1 MKKRLIVAVLTFSLL
16 LVSLTS
22 CLRVKDSF
30 QLPPDFVDG
39 DGIVIDNETPFV
51 YVEPTDNED
60 IEYLLFWNFDE
71 LTYRDFIQFYGN
83 KIVRC
88 YESPNDGIQY
98 YTVFSLPN
106 YRLCYLFLIPT
117 DNGDFLMD
125 YCSYLDSRTRD
136 EGRLFYP
143 QDSPEVILDGKMPDY
158 CYKEHYSFDEIENK
172 IESKW
177 DIYANFCYE
186 ADLESHISFMYAKD
200 EEGNYKTTGF
210 YRVIQDMSFDVLKIE
225 DGREIAYYGTY
236 VYDICFLSDG
246 SGTLHYRHY
255 IFETFPKLTLDQE
268 ETVILSP
275 EDVSRLQETIEINNF
290 YEIPTWNPEE
300 FLGSDGESTYILGF
314 DASQYWNPHLAA
326 MWGAAP
332 RYGIYQ
338 IRTAVETLVRER
350 IEVTSGCVYVEYDIA
365 R

>member
-1 MKKRLIVAVLTFSLL
+1 MKKRLFTIFLLFALL
-16 LVSLTS
+16 LPVLTS
-22 CLRVKDSF
+22 CLRFKKNR
-30 QLPPDFVDG
+30 PADFVSG
-39 DGIVIDNETPFV
+39 NEVVIDNETPFV
-51 YVEPTDNED
+51 YNESAD
-60 IEYLLFWNFDE
+60 DEDFEYLKFLDFDE

-88 YESPNDGIQY
+88 YESPNDGIQH

-117 DNGDFLMD
+117 DNGDFLID

-143 QDSPEVILDGKMPDY
+143 QDSPEVILGGKMPDY
-158 CYKEHYSFDEIENK
+158 CYKEYYSFDEIQRE
-172 IESKW
+172 IELKW
-177 DIYANFCYE
+177 DEYENLCYGAN
-186 ADLESHISFMYAKD
+186 LESHNAFHYAKNED
-200 EEGNYKTTGF
+200 GDYTTAAF
-210 YRVIQDMSFDVLKIE
+210 YRIIQDVAFDTFEKENGYVY
-225 DGREIAYYGTY
+225 AYTGTY
-236 VYDICFLSDG
+236 VYDICFLKDG
-246 SGTLHYRHY
+246 SGILHYRHY
-255 IFETFPKLTLDQE
+255 VLEKYPNRRLDQE
-268 ETVILSP
+268 ETVNLSA
-275 EDVSRLQETIEINNF
+275 EEVARLRAVLKANSF

-300 FLGSDGESTYILGF
+300 RSGSDGEDTYILGF
-314 DASQYWNPHLAA
+314 DASQYWSLHLVA

-332 RYGIYQ
+332 QYGIYQ